1 MPSAPPR
8 AAAVKDGTTTPG
20 GITLMLLAVSE
31 YYSSSVGPELMIK
44 AAATRSAWLLDCD
57 CIVMAGS
64 GTSTLFVIL
73 RNETSV

>member
-1 MPSAPPR
+1 
-8 AAAVKDGTTTPG
+8 
-20 GITLMLLAVSE
+20 MLLAVSE
-31 YYSSSVGPELMIK
+31 YYSSSVGPELMTK